1 MGTGMHGMGT
11 RMLPRRCLE
20 AGKSKA
26 ELSRRFGVSRR
37 TIHHWIE
44 SGRLDRDMEA
54 GAARYAAR
62 PATAH
67 RLDPYKGIIDARLA
81 EYPKL
86 SAQRLF
92 DEVRAA
98 GYPGGYGRVR
108 DYVRESRPRAPSEPA
123 VRFETPAGRQG
134 QVDFGTFTLP
144 WGRRHALLVVLG
156 CSRLLWLRF
165 FRRQTMDALFAGLE
179 GAFARFG
186 GVPGELLFDQMRT
199 VVVSDDRLDGG
210 ALVANAEFQR
220 FALHWGSGCMRA
232 ARTGPARRA
241 RWSVR
246 SVTCGELLL
255 RPRVRRRR
263 GSGRA
268 GAALAGG
275 NGQRAVARHDGG
287 TSGGAV
293 RARRAGGAGAAGG
306 RSVRARRRRAVATG
320 CGRCWRI
327 CACPGRWRPWTGC
340 WRTWTAARRPLAKP
354 SSGCSARR
362 SRCATTAA
370 WSPCGLA
377 NFIIGAAVV

>member
-1 MGTGMHGMGT
+1 MGTGMHGMET
-11 RMLPRRCLE
+11 RMLLRHYLE
-20 AGKSKA
+20 AGESKA
-26 ELSRRFGVSRR
+26 ELSRRFGVSRP

-62 PATAH
+62 PQTAH
-67 RLDPYKGIIDARLA
+67 KLDPYKGIIDARLA

-156 CSRLLWLRF
+156 YSRLLWLRF

-186 GVPGELLFDQMRT
+186 GVPGELLFDQMRA

-210 ALVANAEFQR
+210 ALVANAEFQH
-220 FALHWGSGCMRA
+220 FALHWGFRVRA
-232 ARTGPARRA
+232 CRPYRACTKGKVERPIRYVRESFFYGREFVGDEDLEEQARRWLEGTA
-241 RWSVR
+241 NVRWHGTTGERPAERFERDERALLGPLAERPYVR
-246 SVTCGELLL
+246 VG
-255 RPRVRRRR
+255 
-263 GSGRA
+263 
-268 GAALAGG
+268 
-275 NGQRAVARHDGG
+275 AVAPAQHRP
-287 TSGGAV
+287 
-293 RARRAGGAGAAGG
+293 AA
-306 RSVRARRRRAVATG
+306 
-320 CGRCWRI
+320 
-327 CACPGRWRPWTGC
+327 
-340 WRTWTAARRPLAKP
+340 AAAPVEVERRPLSVYAE
-354 SSGCSARR
+354 
-362 SRCATTAA
+362 
-370 WSPCGLA
+370 
-377 NFIIGAAVV
+377 AVR